1 MLGALIGAGANLLG
15 GWINSKSADRANEAS
30 ERMAA
35 QNIAQQREFAQH
47 GLTWKIDDAF
57 RNADRVHPI
66 YSLGASG
73 PSFTPVSANFTADT
87 SLGQGVAAAGQDIG
101 RAINAT
107 ATNRQR
113 TDAFTVAAQKLSL
126 EKGSLENELLR
137 SELASKNARLRQ
149 VAMPPFPNPSAQY
162 AIPGQGATEFTK
174 PTPLETVPGVP
185 GQPQSEGGAITDVG
199 YARTATGWA
208 PVPSKDVKERI
219 EDDFIQQTLH
229 SMRNNVMPSF
239 GMNFS
244 PPPFEAPPGKE
255 SHFHVPSQEY
265 RLQPKG
271 QGWWDRGF
279 TVRDE
284 RKSKWRDGAK
294 GGGW

>member
-1 MLGALIGAGANLLG
+1 MLGSLISAGANIIG
-15 GWINSKSADRANEAS
+15 GFLNSNSQKKANEQ
-30 ERMAA
+30 AA
-35 QNIAQQREFAQH
+35 RLAEQNRQDQREFAQH

-66 YSLGASG
+66 YSMGASG

-87 SLGQGVAAAGQDIG
+87 GIGSGIAAAGQDIG
-101 RAINAT
+101 RAVSAT
-107 ATNRQR
+107 ATGKQR
-113 TDAFTVAAQKLSL
+113 VDAFTTAANKLAL

-137 SELASKNARLRQ
+137 TELASKNARLRQ
-149 VAMPPFPNPSAQY
+149 VSAPPFPVAGAQY
-162 AIPGQGATEFTK
+162 EIPGQSASEYIK
-174 PTPLETVPGVP
+174 NSPLETVPGVP

-219 EDDFIQQTLH
+219 EDDFIQQSLH
-229 SMRNNVMPSF
+229 SMRNNILPSF
-239 GMNFS
+239 GYNFS
-244 PPPFEAPPGKE
+244 PPPFDPPPGKE
-255 SHFHVPSQEY
+255 WHFHVPTQEY

-284 RKSKWRDGAK
+284 RKKK
-294 GGGW
+294 

>member
-1 MLGALIGAGANLLG
+1 MLGSLISAGANILG
-15 GWINSKSADRANEAS
+15 GILGSNSSKKANEAAQ
-30 ERMAA
+30 RMADE
-35 QNIAQQREFAQH
+35 NIRQQREFAQH

-57 RNADRVHPI
+57 RNASRVHPI

-73 PSFTPVSANFTADT
+73 PTFSPVSANFTTDT
-87 SLGQGVAAAGQDIG
+87 ALGTGIAAAGQDIG
-101 RAINAT
+101 RAVNAT
-107 ATNRQR
+107 ATNKQR
-113 TDAFTVAAQKLSL
+113 VDAFTVASQKLSL
-126 EKGSLENELLR
+126 EKGALENELLR

-149 VAMPPFPNPSAQY
+149 VSSPPFPNNAAEY
-162 AIPGQGATEFTK
+162 AIPGQSGSEFIK
-174 PTPLETVPGVP
+174 GSPLETVRGVP

-219 EDDFIQQTLH
+219 EDDFIQQSLH
-229 SMRNNVMPSF
+229 TMRNNVLPSIGF
-239 GMNFS
+239 NFS

-255 SHFHVPSQEY
+255 WHFHVPSQEY

-271 QGWWDRGF
+271 QGWWERGF

-284 RKSKWRDGAK
+284 RKR
-294 GGGW
+294 

>member
-1 MLGALIGAGANLLG
+1 MLAPLATIAGGVLNFLG
-15 GWINSKSADRANEAS
+15 NERSNKNAKAMADE
-30 ERMAA
+30 
-35 QNIAQQREFAQH
+35 NIRQQREFAQH

-66 YSLGASG
+66 YSIGASG
-73 PSFTPVSANFTADT
+73 PSYTPVSANFSADT
-87 SLGQGVAAAGQDIG
+87 SLGNAVAAAGQDIG
-101 RAINAT
+101 RAVNAT

-113 TDAFTVAAQKLSL
+113 VDAFTVAAQKLSL

-174 PTPLETVPGVP
+174 PTPLDTVPGVP

-199 YARTATGWA
+199 YARTGTGWA

-219 EDDFIQQTLH
+219 EDDFIQQSLH
-229 SMRNNVMPSF
+229 TMRNNVMPSI
-239 GMNFS
+239 GMNFA
-244 PPPFEAPPGKE
+244 PPPFDAPPGKE
-255 SHFHVPSQEY
+255 WHFHVPSQEY

-284 RKSKWRDGAK
+284 RKSQWRKDAR